1 MMGQGGI
8 TQAKQDVKHL
18 IVLGVDFMNKNVR
31 ALLDKNGFSDVNV
44 YRLANKKIG
53 CSLAESAEKLSY
65 KAYLVKGIQTNPESL
80 HVVYINTSL
89 SSAFHQRTT

>member
-1 MMGQGGI
+1 MSKLPAFQRLISDSLMLGQGGI

-53 CSLAESAEKLSY
+53 CSLAESARNYLTKL
-65 KAYLVKGIQTNPESL
+65 N
-80 HVVYINTSL
+80 
-89 SSAFHQRTT
+89 